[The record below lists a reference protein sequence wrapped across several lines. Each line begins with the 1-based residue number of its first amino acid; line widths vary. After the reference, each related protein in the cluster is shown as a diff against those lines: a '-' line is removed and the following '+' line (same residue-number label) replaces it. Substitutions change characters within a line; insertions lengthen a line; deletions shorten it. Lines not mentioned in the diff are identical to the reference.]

1 MANNNL
7 VAVVGSGLMGTGIAA
22 VLATRHPVLIYDVDP
37 QRVDAARNTLDRT
50 LDEMLAAGLVRDT
63 KKELSD
69 RIHFVPSLQ
78 DLAPVQFV
86 FEAIIEKIETKQ
98 ELYSQLEAIVS
109 DDTIL
114 ASNTSGFM
122 PSALASRM
130 RRPER
135 FLVAHFWNPPHAIP
149 LVEVVPNSRTTAA
162 TLSFTTD
169 LLTSAGA
176 QPVVL
181 KREIQGFIG
190 NRLQYAV
197 LREALHLVAEGIASA
212 ADVDRLFVSSLG
224 RRYGTVGPIETADLG
239 GLDTFYAI
247 ASHLMP
253 ELAKSEDC
261 LELMRAHVER
271 GEVGAR
277 SGKGFYEWTAERLKE
292 VVSRRNQDLLRR
304 HVEEMA
310 RIGQTKKQ

>member
-1 MANNNL
+1 MAHDDL
-7 VAVVGSGLMGTGIAA
+7 VAVVGSGLMGTGISA
-22 VLATRHPVLIYDVDP
+22 VLATRHPVLIYDVEP
-37 QRVDAARNTLDRT
+37 QRVAAARNALERT
-50 LDEMLAAGLVRDT
+50 LDEMLVAGLVRDT
-63 KKELSD
+63 KEELSN
-69 RIHFVPSLQ
+69 RIQFVPSLQ
-78 DLAPVQFV
+78 DLAPVRFV
-86 FEAIIEKIETKQ
+86 LEAIIEKIEAKQ
-98 ELYSQLEAIVS
+98 ELYSQVEEVVS
-109 DDTIL
+109 EDAIL

-130 RRPER
+130 RKPER

-162 TLSFTTD
+162 SLTFTTD
-169 LLTSAGA
+169 LLTGVGA
-176 QPVVL
+176 RPVVL

-197 LREALHLVAEGIASA
+197 LREALYLVAEGIASA
-212 ADVDRLFVSSLG
+212 ADVDHLFVSSLG
-224 RRYGTVGPIETADLG
+224 RRYATVGPIETADLG
-239 GLDTFYAI
+239 GLDTFYSI

-261 LELMRAHVER
+261 LELMRAHVDR

-277 SGKGFYEWTAERLKE
+277 SGKGFYDWTPERLRE

-304 HVEEMA
+304 HAEETA
-310 RIGQTKKQ
+310 RNLGTEK

>member
-1 MANNNL
+1 MAHNDS
-7 VAVVGSGLMGTGIAA
+7 VAIVGSGLMGTGISA
-22 VLATRHPVLIYDVDP
+22 VLATRRPVLIYDVDP
-37 QRVDAARNTLDRT
+37 QRVAAARNTLDRT

-63 KKELSD
+63 KEELSN
-69 RIHFVPSLQ
+69 RVQFVSSLQ
-78 DLAPVQFV
+78 DLAAVRFV
-86 FEAIIEKIETKQ
+86 LEAIVEKLEAKQ
-98 ELYSQLEAIVS
+98 ELYSQLEAVVS
-109 DDTIL
+109 DDAIL

-162 TLSFTTD
+162 TVSFTTD
-169 LLTSAGA
+169 LLTSVGA

-181 KREIQGFIG
+181 QREIQGFIG

-239 GLDTFYAI
+239 GLDTFYSI

-271 GEVGAR
+271 GDVGAR
-277 SGKGFYEWTAERLKE
+277 SGKGFYDWTPERLKE
-292 VVSRRNQDLLRR
+292 VLTRRNQDLLRR
-304 HVEEMA
+304 RAEESA
-310 RIGQTKKQ
+310 RNLGTQT

>member
-1 MANNNL
+1 MAQNEL
-7 VAVVGSGLMGTGIAA
+7 VAVVGSGLMGTGISA

-37 QRVDAARNTLDRT
+37 QRVAAARNALGRNLTD
-50 LDEMLAAGLVRDT
+50 MLAAGIVTET
-63 KKELSD
+63 KEELSN
-69 RIHFVPSLQ
+69 RIQFVASLQ
-78 DLAPVQFV
+78 DLAPVCFV
-86 FEAIIEKIETKQ
+86 LEAIIETIEAKQ
-98 ELYSQLEAIVS
+98 ELYSQLEEVVADS
-109 DDTIL
+109 AIL

-149 LVEVVPNSRTTAA
+149 LVEVVPNSRTTGA
-162 TLSFTTD
+162 TLTFVTD
-169 LLTSAGA
+169 LLTSVGA

-253 ELAKSEDC
+253 VLAKSEDC
-261 LELMRAHVER
+261 LELMRAHVDR

-277 SGKGFYEWTAERLKE
+277 SGKGFYDWTPERLKE
-292 VVSRRNQDLLRR
+292 VVSRRNQDMLRR
-304 HVEEMA
+304 HAEETA
-310 RIGQTKKQ
+310 RNVGTDK